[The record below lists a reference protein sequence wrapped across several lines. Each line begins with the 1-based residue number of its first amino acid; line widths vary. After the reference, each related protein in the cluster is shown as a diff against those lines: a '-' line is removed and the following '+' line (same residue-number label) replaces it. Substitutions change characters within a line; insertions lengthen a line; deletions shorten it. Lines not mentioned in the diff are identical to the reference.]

1 MSSSS
6 SKGATTSSTSGKGHA
21 DAGSAGLPAP
31 LTSPACDLSDFQYM
45 ELDVR
50 RLRDSKFAAA
60 AEGEAFR
67 AGILLWCAAWHQVPA
82 ASLPDDDVELANL
95 AGYGRVLK
103 EWKKVRAAALHGF
116 VKCADG
122 RLYHPVVAEKAV
134 AAFAAKAKYAYEKF
148 CDRLRK
154 ENAKR
159 AKEGKPPLCV
169 PTQAQWKSGAHAHG
183 TAPKGAELLPLGDGL
198 PPEGAKFPEE
208 SSQPS
213 AAVPPETAL
222 KGNRTER
229 SRERDGDRDGE
240 GTEPSQ
246 GTVTGVT
253 GGAAL
258 AGGQGGAAGQA
269 PANLPADAH
278 GKTPAEMTRDELW
291 WVGKSLLQQ
300 AGMPKAQCGSFVG
313 RLCKDYGNDIV
324 VDAVRATCV
333 ARPADPAEYLKAIC
347 MRAAGQRGGG
357 LAAGGAA
364 AAAGIHAPGLFAL
377 ANRQEALEQ
386 RNRSVADA
394 WAAEVPE
401 AFADHLPAPQPT
413 THGKEQ
419 PHAAL

>member
-6 SKGATTSSTSGKGHA
+6 NDGSSNA
-21 DAGSAGLPAP
+21 QRSAGLPAP
-31 LTSPACDLSDFQYM
+31 LTLPACDLSDFAYM

-122 RLYHPVVAEKAV
+122 RLYHPVVAEKAI
-134 AAFAAKAKYAYEKF
+134 AAFAAKEKYAYEKF

-159 AKEGKPPLCV
+159 AKEGKPQLHV
-169 PTQAQWKSGAHAHG
+169 PTQAVWKAEACPQGVAPAGGGHG
-183 TAPKGAELLPLGDGL
+183 PQQGDGF
-198 PPEGAKFPEE
+198 PPEVHP
-208 SSQPS
+208 PS
-213 AAVPPETAL
+213 AGNPPETGL
-222 KGNRTER
+222 KGNRKER
-229 SRERDGDRDGE
+229 SGERDREGERE
-240 GTEPSQ
+240 GTDLFEEGS
-246 GTVTGVT
+246 TVAGAT
-253 GGAAL
+253 GGAATARRL
-258 AGGQGGAAGQA
+258 GTSAGVAPASRSGDAGAALPPQG
-269 PANLPADAH
+269 PAD
-278 GKTPAEMTRDELW
+278 GLTRDELW
-291 WVGKSLLQQ
+291 SVGKSLLQQ

-324 VDAVRATCV
+324 IDAVRATCV
-333 ARPADPAEYLKAIC
+333 ARPADPAQYLKAIC

-357 LAAGGAA
+357 PTAGT
-364 AAAGIHAPGLFAL
+364 HTPGLVAP

-401 AFADHLPAPQPT
+401 AFADQPPT
-413 THGKEQ
+413 AHPSTHEKEQ

>member
-1 MSSSS
+1 MSNSNSSNAS
-6 SKGATTSSTSGKGHA
+6 SNAQ
-21 DAGSAGLPAP
+21 GSAGLPAP
-31 LTSPACDLSDFQYM
+31 LTLPACDLSDFAYM

-122 RLYHPVVAEKAV
+122 RLYHPVVAEKAI
-134 AAFAAKAKYAYEKF
+134 AAFAAKEKYAYEKF

-159 AKEGKPPLCV
+159 AKEGKPPLDV
-169 PTQAQWKSGAHAHG
+169 PTQAVWKAGACPQGIAPAGRGHG
-183 TAPKGAELLPLGDGL
+183 PQQGDGF
-198 PPEGAKFPEE
+198 PPEIHPP
-208 SSQPS
+208 SSGN
-213 AAVPPETAL
+213 PPEAGL
-222 KGNRTER
+222 KGNRKER
-229 SRERDGDRDGE
+229 SGERDREGEREGTDLFGE
-240 GTEPSQ
+240 G
-246 GTVTGVT
+246 GTVAGAT
-253 GGAAL
+253 GGAAMARGL
-258 AGGQGGAAGQA
+258 GAAVGVA
-269 PANLPADAH
+269 PASRSGDAGAALPPQGPAD
-278 GKTPAEMTRDELW
+278 GLTRDELW
-291 WVGKSLLQQ
+291 SVGKSLLQQ

-324 VDAVRATCV
+324 IDAVRATCV
-333 ARPADPAEYLKAIC
+333 ARPADPAQYLKAIC

-357 LAAGGAA
+357 PTAGT
-364 AAAGIHAPGLFAL
+364 HTPGLVAP

-394 WAAEVPE
+394 WAVEVPE
-401 AFADHLPAPQPT
+401 AFADQPPT
-413 THGKEQ
+413 AHPSTHEKEQ
-419 PHAAL
+419 PHGAL

>member
-6 SKGATTSSTSGKGHA
+6 SKGASTSSTSGKGHA
-21 DAGSAGLPAP
+21 DAGSAAGLPAP
-31 LTSPACDLSDFQYM
+31 LTSAACDLSDFQYM

-183 TAPKGAELLPLGDGL
+183 TAPKGAEFLPLGDGL
-198 PPEGAKFPEE
+198 PPEGAKFPAENR
-208 SSQPS
+208 QPS
-213 AAVPPETAL
+213 AAVPPETVL

-229 SRERDGDRDGE
+229 SGERDGE
-240 GTEPSQ
+240 GAEPSQ

-258 AGGQGGAAGQA
+258 AGGQGEAAGQA
-269 PANLPADAH
+269 PASLPADAH

-291 WVGKSLLQQ
+291 SVGKSLLQQ

-324 VDAVRATCV
+324 VEAVRATCV
-333 ARPADPAEYLKAIC
+333 ARPVDPAEYLKAIC
-347 MRAAGQRGGG
+347 MRAGGQRGGG

-364 AAAGIHAPGLFAL
+364 AAAGIHAPGFFAP

-401 AFADHLPAPQPT
+401 AFADHPPAPQPT